1 LVDLGG
7 TLFYRTSDKDARGSK
22 FDCKILKYMYFYRP
36 GYIDFLTKLFYHP
49 RINLVYY
56 SSIMLKNIMPIMSNL
71 LSSHSDLF
79 ELKKNLT
86 IYDQDFCPLMREH
99 PYMNNLKKE
108 TYERYRDL

>member
-1 LVDLGG
+1 M
-7 TLFYRTSDKDARGSK
+7 R
-22 FDCKILKYMYFYRP
+22 
-36 GYIDFLTKLFYHP
+36 
-49 RINLVYY
+49 
-56 SSIMLKNIMPIMSNL
+56 IMSNL

-108 TYERYRDL
+108 TYERYRDLQKVWENEICKKAGFNKTNTLLIDSDDTKVQLYIENSITNKSYTLEDV